1 MEDVHDEVTRL
12 REAAQQ
18 LAGEHL
24 DVDDLVLPD
33 AVAESV
39 AASVRLVT
47 DMVKALAIQMSAL
60 WEAVDLLAGV
70 R

>member
-1 MEDVHDEVTRL
+1 MHDEVTRL

-24 DVDDLVLPD
+24 DVDDLVLP
-33 AVAESV
+33 VAESV

-47 DMVKALAIQMSAL
+47 EMVKALAIQMSAL
-60 WEAVDLLAGV
+60 WEAVDLVARV